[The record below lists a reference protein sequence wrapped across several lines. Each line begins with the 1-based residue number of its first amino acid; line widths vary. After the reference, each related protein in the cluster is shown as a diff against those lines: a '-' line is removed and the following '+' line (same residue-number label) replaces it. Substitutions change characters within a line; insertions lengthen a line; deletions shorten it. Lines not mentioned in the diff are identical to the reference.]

1 MQQMTGTLPR
11 TEITSKNFVVNY
23 FPRDRSGHQDCS
35 SSLVPVLTREFMVSS
50 KWCEGKAP
58 VLCLMSSWED
68 LAMTTILIFF
78 MMLVVVLRN
87 LG

>member
-1 MQQMTGTLPR
+1 MEQTTGTPPR
-11 TEITSKNFVVNY
+11 TEIMSKNFVAKS
-23 FPRDRSGHQDCS
+23 FLRDRSGHQDFS
-35 SSLVPVLTREFMVSS
+35 SSVVPVLTREFMVSS